1 MFALPLPTIRH
12 HPDLP
17 MNTSAFSA
25 LSQGW
30 LTGASLIMAIGA
42 QNALVLR
49 QGLLRQHVGPVVALC
64 AVSDMLLIVLG
75 VFGLGA
81 VIAGSPLLLELFR
94 WGGAAF
100 LLIYALKAGLR
111 AWHGQAELQADGGSA
126 SLAAVLGS
134 TLAMT
139 YLNPHVY
146 LDTVV
151 LLGTVSLQQPEALR
165 SLFAAGASLASLM
178 WFAAL
183 GFGAAAMSDL
193 LRRPWVWR
201 GIDAGVAL
209 LMGVLGLQLMLN
221 PLSGSSS

>member
-12 HPDLP
+12 HPELP
-17 MNTSAFSA
+17 MNTPALSAF
-25 LSQGW
+25 SQGW

-49 QGLLRQHVGPVVALC
+49 QGLMRQHVGPVVALC
-64 AVSDMLLIVLG
+64 AVSDMLLITLG

-81 VIAGSPLLLELFR
+81 LIAGSALLLELFR

-100 LLIYALKAGLR
+100 LLIYAAKAAQR
-111 AWHGQAELQADGGSA
+111 AWSGQSALEAQTGGGS
-126 SLAAVLGS
+126 LTAVLGS
-134 TLAMT
+134 TAAMT

-183 GFGAAAMSDL
+183 GFGAAAASDV

-209 LMGVLGLQLMLN
+209 LMGVLGLQLLLK
-221 PLSGSSS
+221 PLSGH